1 MRVPGPTF
9 DEFEFGF
16 SWVLDDRM
24 RRTSHALVDRER
36 VWLIDPV
43 DVPEAIDRATALGTP
58 TAVLQ
63 LLDRHNRDCAA
74 LAARFDVPHLHVPD
88 VVPDSPFE
96 AIPAVRIPRW
106 RETALWWPERR
117 ALVVAEVV
125 GTIEAFTVGT
135 GPVGVHPMLRAWPP
149 SSLRGMRPEHLLVG
163 HGPGVHGAAATTGL
177 ERAFARSR
185 RDLPRL
191 GPTLVREALRGS

>member
-1 MRVPGPTF
+1 MSGVTF

-16 SWVLDDRM
+16 SWVMDERM
-24 RRTSHALVDRER
+24 QRTSHALVDRGR
-36 VWLIDPV
+36 VWLVDPV
-43 DVPEAIDRATALGTP
+43 DVPEAIERATALGTP

-74 LAARFDVPHLHVPD
+74 LAARFDVPHL
-88 VVPDSPFE
+88 E
-96 AIPAVRIPRW
+96 RARRGAGLAVRGDSGCAMPSW

-125 GTIEAFTVGT
+125 GTNDYFAVGP
-135 GPVGVHPMLRAWPP
+135 GPVGIHPFLRAWPP
-149 SSLRGMRPEHLLVG
+149 SSLRGMQPEHLLTG
-163 HGPGVHGAAATTGL
+163 HGAGVHGPEAAPAL

-185 RDLPRL
+185 HDLLHL
-191 GPTLVREALRGS
+191 GPALVRQALRR